1 MSMYAVIG
9 YGFSEIP
16 RREIDGTAHKA
27 FPVINS
33 LSHFE
38 TLGGAIDDVI
48 KRLEDIVM
56 NTDDDVVLS
65 SYGVTVS
72 NYNANENCLAYSKTI
87 FDEDHPESNLFGL
100 RKCMELYGHS
110 HVEVE
115 VGGNKATYA
124 IVCVKED

>member
-9 YGFSEIP
+9 YGFTEVP

-33 LSHFE
+33 LSHFDAR
-38 TLGGAIDDVI
+38 GGAIDDVI
-48 KRLEDIVM
+48 KRLEDIV
-56 NTDDDVVLS
+56 NNADGDVVLS
-65 SYGVTVS
+65 SYGVTDA

>member
-16 RREIDGTAHKA
+16 RREMDGTAHKA

-38 TLGGAIDDVI
+38 TRDGAVDDVI

-56 NTDDDVVLS
+56 NADDDVVLS
-65 SYGVTVS
+65 SYGVTVVPD
-72 NYNANENCLAYSKTI
+72 NANENCLAYSRTV
-87 FDEDHPESNLFGL
+87 FDEDHPESSLAGL
-100 RKCMELYGHS
+100 RECMVLYGHS

-124 IVCVKED
+124 IVCIKED

>member
-9 YGFSEIP
+9 YGFSEVP
-16 RREIDGTAHKA
+16 RRELDGTAHKA

-33 LSHFE
+33 VSHFD
-38 TLGGAIDDVI
+38 TRGGAIDDII
-48 KRLEDIVM
+48 KRLGDIVM
-56 NTDDDVVLS
+56 NADDDVVLS
-65 SYGVTVS
+65 SYGVTDVS
-72 NYNANENCLAYSKTI
+72 DNANENCLAYSRTA

-115 VGGNKATYA
+115 IGGRKATYA
-124 IVCVKED
+124 IVRVKED

>member
-9 YGFSEIP
+9 YGFTEVP
-16 RREIDGTAHKA
+16 RREIDGTARKA

-33 LSHFE
+33 LSHFD
-38 TLGGAIDDVI
+38 TRGGAIDDVI
-48 KRLEDIVM
+48 KRLEGIVM
-56 NTDDDVVLS
+56 NADDDVVLS
-65 SYGVTVS
+65 SYGVTDAS
-72 NYNANENCLAYSKTI
+72 YDANENCLAYSKTV
-87 FDEDHPESNLFGL
+87 FDEDHPEASLLGL